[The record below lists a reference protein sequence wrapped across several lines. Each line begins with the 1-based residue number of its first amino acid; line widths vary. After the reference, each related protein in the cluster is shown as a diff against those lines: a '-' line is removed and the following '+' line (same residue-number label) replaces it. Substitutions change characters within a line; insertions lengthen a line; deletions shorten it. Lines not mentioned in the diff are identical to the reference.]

1 MPDGY
6 RWPRGIARRKY
17 IYESGELAPINRWPR
32 GIARRKYIYESG
44 ELAPINQRL
53 LAATTCL

>member
-6 RWPRGIARRKY
+6 RWPRGIV
-17 IYESGELAPINRWPR
+17 
-32 GIARRKYIYESG
+32 RRKYIYESG

>member
-17 IYESGELAPINRWPR
+17 IYESG
-32 GIARRKYIYESG
+32 G
-44 ELAPINQRL
+44 LAPINQRF
-53 LAATTCL
+53 LAATICL

>member
-6 RWPRGIARRKY
+6 RWPRGIARRKD
-17 IYESGELAPINRWPR
+17 IYESG
-32 GIARRKYIYESG
+32 G
-44 ELAPINQRL
+44 LAPINQRL